1 MWKNNRLLASF
12 FKKLNQRERGLAIAA
27 GVVALLLTVERTGL
41 EPLFHVLKRT
51 SEQKK
56 QLELTLRQSL
66 RTLSQKE
73 QVLRELELYE
83 SYFAKTSA
91 GTEKEKQ
98 TKVAGLLLEFEVEE
112 MARRHGVAVAG
123 LMPKEVQE
131 TGLAEEYR
139 VEIHTESTQKGLLQF
154 LYALQSTKGLLYP
167 EKLRITAAKAKKANL
182 LNAQMSIVKTVVF
195 STPHSPPVVQNA
207 PDD

>member
-27 GVVALLLTVERTGL
+27 GVVALLFTVERIGL
-41 EPLFHVLKRT
+41 EPLFHVLTQT

-56 QLELTLRQSL
+56 QLELTLKQSL

-91 GTEKEKQ
+91 GTEKERQ
-98 TKVAGLLLEFEVEE
+98 MAVAESLFEFEVEE
-112 MARRHGVAVAG
+112 MARRHGVVVAG
-123 LMPKEVQE
+123 LTPKEVRE
-131 TGLAEEYR
+131 TGLAQEYR
-139 VEIHTESTQKGLLQF
+139 VEIHTESTQKGLVQF
-154 LYALQSTKGLLYP
+154 LYALQSTKGILYP
-167 EKLRITAAKAKKANL
+167 EKLKITTAKAKEANL
-182 LNAQMSIVKTVVF
+182 LNAQMTIVKIVMF
-195 STPHSPPVVQNA
+195 STDEKSPKKL
-207 PDD
+207 